1 MEIISNPFRTKDTQ
15 IQGNRSPKKTSWKV
29 EISTQVTVIPLN
41 TNLSC
46 YNVIDKPTSIM
57 QKNIETGII
66 N

>member
-1 MEIISNPFRTKDTQ
+1 M
-15 IQGNRSPKKTSWKV
+15 
-29 EISTQVTVIPLN
+29 EISTQVNVIPLN